1 MTHRHLLTT
10 ALLAALFTSPATLPT
25 AFAQEAGAEAT
36 ADAEADTHATVATDQ
51 LAERY
56 AELAGSTEAAADLVR
71 SLREGTAS
79 AAAMGYGEIDLTLA
93 MAESLIDNGAAA
105 DLDIALDEVLG
116 LRADGMGVG
125 EIAQELG
132 FNPGE
137 LVGASHRADVAAGG
151 GAEAGLAIT
160 DEASGG
166 LAGADTGGATAAD
179 AWTRAAIGADV
190 STGVRANARIDA
202 GARGTVSGRPAG
214 VRVPVLPTR
223 PLLPE
228 RPQRGDR

>member
-1 MTHRHLLTT
+1 MTHRQLLTT
-10 ALLAALFTSPATLPT
+10 ALLAALFTTLATLPA
-25 AFAQEAGAEAT
+25 AFAQQAGTEAT
-36 ADAEADTHATVATDQ
+36 ADAHATVPTEQ

-56 AELAGSTEAAADLVR
+56 AELAGSTGAAADLVR
-71 SLREGTAS
+71 SLREGTES

-105 DLDIALDEVLG
+105 DVDIALDQVLG
-116 LRADGMGVG
+116 LRADGMGMG

-137 LVGASHRADVAAGG
+137 LVSASHRADVAAGG
-151 GAEAGLAIT
+151 GAEAGLAIA

-166 LAGADTGGATAAD
+166 LAGTEAGAATAAD
-179 AWTRAAIGADV
+179 ARTRAAIGADI
-190 STGVRANARIDA
+190 STDVRANARVDA

-214 VRVPVLPTR
+214 VRVPALPTR

-228 RPQRGDR
+228 RPQRGNR